1 MYINHPTKGNIM
13 QKAKLFYSTKPRL
26 FVANA
31 YAAQIRSDIS
41 EKICTGFECISIEDF
56 YEECSQQ
63 EFDEL
68 TDWNYAVFGEALCN
82 TVDTAIDRALYA
94 EETFISD
101 VFSIEICESFRLPGH
116 FWATFCLDDPEHK
129 RAKLIREM
137 KRNAIYY

>member
-1 MYINHPTKGNIM
+1 M

-94 EETFISD
+94 EETFISA
-101 VFSIEICESFRLPGH
+101 RL
-116 FWATFCLDDPEHK
+116 
-129 RAKLIREM
+129 
-137 KRNAIYY
+137 